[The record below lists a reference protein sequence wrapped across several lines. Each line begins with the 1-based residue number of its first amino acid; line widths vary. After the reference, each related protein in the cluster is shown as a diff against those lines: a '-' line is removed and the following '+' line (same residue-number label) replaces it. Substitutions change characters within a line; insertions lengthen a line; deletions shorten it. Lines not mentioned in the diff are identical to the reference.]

1 MTTGVDIAGSSPGPS
16 TGRRAHGGI
25 LIAGGG
31 FAGAWTARLLGT
43 AGATLVNAENAML
56 FTPML
61 PEAASGTLEF
71 RHVVVP
77 LRMMCPHA
85 ELIIGR
91 VVTVDAEAKTARVCR
106 DDGTELDITFDHV
119 VVAVGAIT
127 RTLPIPGLAEHAIG
141 AKTAVDDLV
150 LRNEV
155 LRQIDL
161 AAVSDADERDRRLTF
176 VVVGGGYAGV
186 ETIAELAEMAS
197 EAVRFHAG
205 LQDAQQRWI
214 LVDAGDRVLAD
225 IPSRLGEYAAHAL
238 ERQGIDVRCNTRLEK
253 ITETEV
259 TFSDGTTVPAGMV
272 VWTAGVK
279 AHPIMAE
286 WGLPLDRRG
295 RVEVEPTLQVRG
307 YEHVWAAGDCAAV
320 PNAATPE
327 TIDPPTSQHALRQ
340 AKRLAANLRAA
351 QAGRPPEPYRFKA
364 LGQVATL
371 GRHRGIA
378 DLMGIKLTGWVGW
391 VAARG
396 VHWIQIA
403 GASRRFRVLADWI
416 VGAIFRRDIV
426 AFSALNTL
434 RPQAGA
440 AAGESSVYRVSIAP
454 APPPA
459 VLGASTSPTGPVA
472 EPGKEQQRYG

>member
-1 MTTGVDIAGSSPGPS
+1 MTTDGDIAGSAPDALSR
-16 TGRRAHGGI
+16 RRAHGGV
-25 LIAGGG
+25 LIVGGG
-31 FAGAWTARLLGT
+31 FAGAWTARLLGE

-77 LRMMCPHA
+77 LRMMCPHV

-91 VVTVDAEAKTARVCR
+91 VLTVDAETKTARVCR
-106 DDGTELDITFDHV
+106 DDGTELDISFDHV
-119 VVAVGAIT
+119 VIAVGAIT

-141 AKTAVDDLV
+141 AKTAVDGLV

-186 ETIAELAEMAS
+186 ETAAELAEMAS
-197 EAVRFHAG
+197 EAMRFHANLEG
-205 LQDAQQRWI
+205 VQQRWI

-238 ERQGIDVRCNTRLEK
+238 ERQGIDVRCNTRLEMV
-253 ITETEV
+253 TETEV
-259 TFSDGTTVPAGMV
+259 TLSDGTTIPAGIV

-279 AHPIMAE
+279 AHPVMAE
-286 WGLPLDRRG
+286 WGLPLDQRG
-295 RVEVEPTLQVRG
+295 RVQVEPTLQVRG
-307 YEHVWAAGDCAAV
+307 YDHIWAAGDCAAV
-320 PNAATPE
+320 PNLATPE
-327 TIDPPTSQHALRQ
+327 TNDPPTSQHALRQ
-340 AKRLAANLRAA
+340 AKRLAANLQAA
-351 QAGRPPEPYRFKA
+351 NEGRQPEPYRFKS

-391 VAARG
+391 IAARG
-396 VHWIQIA
+396 VHLMQIP

-440 AAGESSVYRVSIAP
+440 AAGESSVYTVSIAP
-454 APPPA
+454 TPQTVGLDP
-459 VLGASTSPTGPVA
+459 SPEQTEPVA
-472 EPGKEQQRYG
+472 RHAGGHQHHG

>member
-1 MTTGVDIAGSSPGPS
+1 MANRAGVSGSPPGSS
-16 TGRRAHGGI
+16 TGWRARGGI
-25 LIAGGG
+25 LVIGGG
-31 FAGAWTARLLGT
+31 FAGAWTARLLGAT
-43 AGATLVNAENAML
+43 GATLVNAENAML

-91 VVTVDAEAKTARVCR
+91 VLNLDVAGKTARVCR
-106 DDGTELDITFDHV
+106 DDGTDLEISFDHV

-127 RTLPIPGLAEHAIG
+127 RILPVPGLAEHAIG
-141 AKTAVDDLV
+141 AKTAVDGLV

-161 AAVSDADERDRRLTF
+161 AAVSEIEERDRRLTF

-186 ETIAELAEMAS
+186 ETIAELAEMAG
-197 EAVRFHAG
+197 EAARFHTSLKG
-205 LQDAQQRWI
+205 AQQRWI
-214 LVDAGDRVLAD
+214 LVDAGERVLAD

-238 ERQGIDVRCNTRLEK
+238 ARQGIDVRCNTRLEK
-253 ITETEV
+253 VTATEV
-259 TFSDGTTVPAGMV
+259 TLSDGTILPTAVV

-279 AHPIMAE
+279 AHPVMAE

-295 RVEVEPTLQVRG
+295 RVEVGPTLQVLG
-307 YEHVWAAGDCAAV
+307 YDHVWAAGDCAAV

-327 TIDPPTSQHALRQ
+327 TNDPPTSQHALRQ
-340 AKRLAANLRAA
+340 AKRLAANLRAV
-351 QAGRPPEPYRFKA
+351 QEGRAPEAYRFRA

-378 DLMGIKLTGWVGW
+378 DLMGVKLTGWIGW
-391 VAARG
+391 VAARA
-396 VHWIQIA
+396 VHWIQIP
-403 GASRRFRVLADWI
+403 GASRRFRVLADWT
-416 VGAIFRRDIV
+416 VGAVFRRDIV

-440 AAGESSVYRVSIAP
+440 GAGESSVYSVSIAP
-454 APPPA
+454 PRTEVFDGLADQSDA
-459 VLGASTSPTGPVA
+459 VVTRRQTGA
-472 EPGKEQQRYG
+472 